1 MGRETLLKNAEF
13 FPSCEFTVS
22 AGALQTGAS
31 IKAAACL
38 VLAAGRRAAIDTPTR
53 VDMWPVWKPS
63 LPGSPPASAGLL
75 ATGHGVQAA
84 GS

>member
-1 MGRETLLKNAEF
+1 MGRERLLKNAEF
-13 FPSCEFTVS
+13 FLSCEFTVS
-22 AGALQTGAS
+22 A
-31 IKAAACL
+31 IKAVACL

-53 VDMWPVWKPS
+53 VDMWPVWKTS
-63 LPGSPPASAGLL
+63 LPGSPPASAGPL